1 MSVRD
6 SRAKAAGD
14 RSGASQR
21 RSAVQG
27 YHDPNRNRRRRSR
40 KPDAPPGH
48 PRASPDARD
57 SYTGAVP
64 LHVGDARLGRGG
76 GLLLAGPF
84 PRSGERSGA
93 CLEISADVP
102 SGVPED
108 VVSTVTE
115 NAKTLNFEQHGFEEE

>member
-1 MSVRD
+1 ME
-6 SRAKAAGD
+6 AE
-14 RSGASQR
+14 
-21 RSAVQG
+21 
-27 YHDPNRNRRRRSR
+27 RSR
-40 KPDAPPGH
+40 CFHRG
-48 PRASPDARD
+48 RFRV
-57 SYTGAVP
+57 AVLETSVL